1 MNQPQNIK
9 TSTNFIEVNGIG
21 VVHMKDGSYRDVFV
35 YGYFIFDRWAFIVHR
50 DTEDDRYLT
59 VSEASTG
66 ALLQHENYYEVEDAL
81 YYALPFCEK
90 KHHYFAIR
98 CNDILAKTQQ
108 NLKKSNTT
116 NLRTLAIDTALWL

>member
-1 MNQPQNIK
+1 MPQPQNIK

-35 YGYFIFDRWAFIVHR
+35 YGYFIFDRWAFIVHH
-50 DTEDDRYLT
+50 DTEDSRYLT

-66 ALLQHENYYEVEDAL
+66 YLLQHENYYEVEDAL
-81 YYALPFCEK
+81 YYALSFCEK
-90 KHHYFAIR
+90 KHYYFATS
-98 CNDILAKTQQ
+98 CNNILVETQQ

>member
-66 ALLQHENYYEVEDAL
+66 CLLKPQQVLSYNMRTIMRLKMHCIMPYHSARRNTVALLQDAV
-81 YYALPFCEK
+81 
-90 KHHYFAIR
+90 
-98 CNDILAKTQQ
+98 T
-108 NLKKSNTT
+108 S
-116 NLRTLAIDTALWL
+116 